1 MPYAEGWGRDR
12 HDHMSVDSLG
22 NVDWLMAHQ
31 GLLRRGIVS
40 RYVEIFD
47 HRVCDIALATGGY
60 TCFEV
65 GTEVR
70 SG

>member
-47 HRVCDIALATGGY
+47 HLFAT
-60 TCFEV
+60 
-65 GTEVR
+65 
-70 SG
+70 